1 MALKITTA
9 QIPDVVESDRFEP
22 RFHHIFSQIKKY
34 TKELNC
40 VVKNFGEII
49 LEITDGEHAGQTFVE
64 EGVRFIKNTAVK
76 DFQIDLSHGFYITKE
91 KHIEQTRSSLKHLDI
106 LFTTIGQLGSS
117 TVIPKDFGEANINQN
132 LVRIDIDKNIISPY
146 YLVVYLNSKIVKQQ
160 IESLFTGNIQR
171 ILTYPKIKS
180 IKIIIPKMEVHDKI
194 AKKCKSAETMRGKA
208 LSLIEQ
214 AKDIFYRELNVDFSS
229 LKREK
234 CFSMNI
240 NEIIQSGVFTPEN
253 YQPLYSDSIEKIQE
267 KCRTVSL
274 GEIAT
279 VKKGDE
285 VGSSNYR
292 KYLDKKRNDVP
303 FIRTSDIQ
311 NYEVDQYPD
320 FYVSE
325 EYYDELN
332 QGIISGDVL
341 FTNDGKIGRVAII
354 TPHDRI
360 ILQSHINRLRLKQEA
375 KIEHGLSPEYLFLVL
390 TLKEISMYQA
400 KRYTIVQS
408 TIPTISKNI
417 LEFKIPILDKPIM
430 QKITKIVKK
439 ATKLMDNS
447 KKTIAEIREYIDSQY
462 EIE

>member
-1 MALKITTA
+1 
-9 QIPDVVESDRFEP
+9 
-22 RFHHIFSQIKKY
+22 
-34 TKELNC
+34 
-40 VVKNFGEII
+40 
-49 LEITDGEHAGQTFVE
+49 
-64 EGVRFIKNTAVK
+64 
-76 DFQIDLSHGFYITKE
+76 
-91 KHIEQTRSSLKHLDI
+91 
-106 LFTTIGQLGSS
+106 
-117 TVIPKDFGEANINQN
+117 
-132 LVRIDIDKNIISPY
+132 
-146 YLVVYLNSKIVKQQ
+146 
-160 IESLFTGNIQR
+160 
-171 ILTYPKIKS
+171 
-180 IKIIIPKMEVHDKI
+180 MEVHDKI

-214 AKDIFYRELNVDFSS
+214 AKDIFYREMNVDFSS

-234 CFSMNI
+234 FFSMNI

-279 VKKGDE
+279 VKKGNE

-375 KIEHGLSPEYLFLVL
+375 KVEHGLSPEYLFLVL
-390 TLKEISMYQA
+390 TIKEISMYQA

-417 LEFKIPILDKPIM
+417 LEFKIPILDKPFM